1 MTHFGTL
8 KENAHNSSLVSGWE
22 ILYVYAPKIADAHWT
37 SRLTIKAFTSPTSNN
52 VTIYERSGYVTEYP
66 L

>member
-8 KENAHNSSLVSGWE
+8 KQNAFATAKVIGWE
-22 ILYVYAPKIADAHWT
+22 ILYGYAPKIADAHWT
-37 SRLTIKAFTSPTSNN
+37 NRMTIKAFMSPDKND
-52 VTIYERSGYVTEYP
+52 VMIYGHGYVTVYP